1 MEINELKINR
11 TVSSVVQK
19 PMQPQMRIYELI
31 NYTHS
36 FVLQGCTVNLR
47 D

>member
-11 TVSSVVQK
+11 TALSEFQK
-19 PMQPQMRIYELI
+19 PMQLQMRIYELI
-31 NYTHS
+31 NYNHS
-36 FVLQGCTVNLR
+36 FVLQACTVNLR

>member
-31 NYTHS
+31 NIPIPL
-36 FVLQGCTVNLR
+36 FFKAAL
-47 D
+47 